1 MIWRCRSLAKVVV
14 TCAWPYI
21 NYTPHLGTLIGSILS
36 ADAVA
41 RYYRLKG
48 DDVIF
53 VSGSDEHGTPVE
65 VEAVRLGVP
74 PKQLTDENHAKVVD
88 LWKKWGIC
96 FDNYTRTESP
106 VHKEFVKNLYSKIYG
121 NGFIFSEE
129 TELPYCPKCSRFLPD
144 RFVEG
149 TCPYCGAEGARGD
162 QCESCGRLLEP
173 AKLVDSYCV
182 ICKSKPT
189 VRKVRHWYFNLP
201 KFTEQLRGFIEGNKR
216 LPLNARKFS
225 LNIIDEGLKPRA
237 VTRDNK
243 WGIPAPF
250 PGAEDKTIYVW
261 VEAVLGYVSATI
273 EYFRNRGEEE
283 RWKSFWFDNDAKT
296 LYFIGKDNI
305 PFHTIILPAL
315 LLAAQEG
322 YNLPW
327 NVSSTEFLQFKGE
340 RFSKSHRVG
349 IWIDEALELFPA
361 DYWRY
366 FLIST
371 RPETKDTN
379 FSWDV
384 FIEKVN
390 ADLNDTLGNFVH
402 RTLTFVNQH
411 FESTVPEAGK
421 LDAYDNRVLQ
431 SVEKKVAKAA
441 QNLEE
446 CKLVAGLRDVIDI
459 SRIGNKYLN
468 DKEPWN
474 LVKNDKQKAA
484 STLYVAIQI
493 VKTLAAALEP
503 FIPFTAERL
512 STLLN
517 LPESELPRWSDVTSL
532 LPQGHRIEKSTPLF
546 SKIELSGEELQDK
559 LEKAKAPRAPT
570 TLTFEEFSKL
580 DLRVGKIV
588 KAESVPQSKNL
599 LKLRIDVGGGE
610 TRQAVAGIAL
620 QYKPEQLEGKNIA
633 VLANLQPK
641 RIFGLDSE
649 VMILAAEDDKGISII
664 QPERGVKAGSKIK

>member
-1 MIWRCRSLAKVVV
+1 VV

-36 ADAVA
+36 ADVAA

-48 DDVIF
+48 EEVVF

-74 PKQLTDENHAKVVD
+74 PKQLTDRNHAKVVD
-88 LWKKWGIC
+88 LWKKWGIS

-106 VHKEFVKNLYSKIYG
+106 VHKEFVTNLFSKIYAKG
-121 NGFIFSEE
+121 YISTEE
-129 TELPYCPKCSRFLPD
+129 TELPFCPKCSRFLPD

-149 TCPYCGAEGARGD
+149 VCPYCGTEGARGD
-162 QCESCGRLLEP
+162 QCEACGRLLEP
-173 AKLVDSYCV
+173 TKLVNPYCA

-189 VRKVRHWYFNLP
+189 IRKVRHWYFDLSR
-201 KFTEQLRGFIEGNKR
+201 FTDQLHDFIENNKR
-216 LPLNARKFS
+216 LPANARKFS
-225 LNIIDEGLKPRA
+225 LNIIAEGLKPRA
-237 VTRDNK
+237 ITRDNK

-273 EYFRNRGEEE
+273 EYFRSRGEEE
-283 RWKSFWFDNDAKT
+283 RWRDFWFDSETRT

-305 PFHTIILPAL
+305 PFHTIIFPAL
-315 LLAAQEG
+315 LLAADDG

-340 RFSKSHRVG
+340 RFSKSHKVG

-379 FSWDV
+379 FSWEI
-384 FIEKVN
+384 FLEKVN
-390 ADLNDTLGNFVH
+390 ADLNDTLGNFIH
-402 RTLTFVNQH
+402 RTLTFINQY
-411 FESTVPEAGK
+411 FESTIPEADE
-421 LDAYDNRVLQ
+421 LDAHDRRVLK
-431 SVEKKVAKAA
+431 SVERNVAKAA
-441 QNLEE
+441 QNLEDCRLQAALKNVLE
-446 CKLVAGLRDVIDI
+446 I

-468 DKEPWN
+468 DKQPWV
-474 LVKNDKQKAA
+474 LVKSDRQEAA
-484 STLYVAIQI
+484 KTLYVAVQV
-493 VKTLAAALEP
+493 VKTLAVALEP
-503 FIPFTAERL
+503 FIPFTAQRL

-517 LPESELPRWSDVTSL
+517 LSEGDFRRWKEATKL
-532 LPQGHRIEKSTPLF
+532 LRSGHKINKATPLF
-546 SKIELSGEELQDK
+546 SKIESSGEELQDK
-559 LEKAKAPRAPT
+559 LAKT
-570 TLTFEEFSKL
+570 QKNVSSITFEEFSKL

-588 KAESVPQSKNL
+588 GAESVPQSKNL
-599 LKLRIDVGGGE
+599 LKLKIDIGGGE
-610 TRQAVAGIAL
+610 IKQAVAGIA
-620 QYKPEQLEGKNIA
+620 QHYKPEQLEGRSIV

-641 RIFGLDSE
+641 RIFNLDSE
-649 VMILAAEDDKGISII
+649 VMILAAEDDKGVSII
-664 QPERGVKAGSKIK
+664 LPDKAVNAGSRIK